1 MVALFSDTIP
11 GIMRFL
17 MRKEPA
23 MSDTNKPEQPA
34 SDEDESLDQRAA
46 RLEQQRVGAEDE
58 VRKSPDGPSTQ
69 ISPEIEP
76 SGS

>member
-1 MVALFSDTIP
+1 
-11 GIMRFL
+11 
-17 MRKEPA
+17 